1 MRAESPIKALTDATE
16 KNTISYSTNGAST
29 HIVVSGFQKALGVKA
44 IPTSTGGQ
52 TPTLTMVMSGQIDIG
67 WASPPFALKEVEEGR
82 IRIVANGNDF
92 PTIRNQSVRV
102 EIVNANVLRDRKDA
116 VMRFVRAYRETLD
129 WMYASPEAAK
139 MHADMYGLVEA
150 RVRAAIDKFQ
160 PKAARQ
166 YDEVKDIEGM
176 MSDAVRLKFLDAP
189 LTKEQVTEFIRIPKP
204 GS

>member
-1 MRAESPIKALTDATE
+1 
-16 KNTISYSTNGAST
+16 
-29 HIVVSGFQKALGVKA
+29 
-44 IPTSTGGQ
+44 
-52 TPTLTMVMSGQIDIG
+52 MVMSRQIDIG
-67 WASPPFALKEVEEGR
+67 WASPPFGLKEVEEGK

-92 PTIRNQSVRV
+92 PSIRNQSVRV

-129 WMYASPEAAK
+129 WMYASPEAAR
-139 MHADMYGLVEA
+139 MHAEMHGLVES

-176 MSDAVRLKFLDAP
+176 MADAVKLKFLDAL
-189 LTKEQVTEFIRIPKP
+189 LTKEQIAEFIQIPKP